1 LTVTLTDYIIRGQT
15 YYFRL
20 RAKNEWGWGVYSE
33 IVAIKAATRPLPIQD
48 IRSSIMSNGDFL
60 AEWTEADD

>member
-1 LTVTLTDYIIRGQT
+1 VIRGAT

-33 IVAIKAATRPLPIQD
+33 YVAIKAATRPLPIND
-48 IRSSIMSNGDFL
+48 IRSSIKSNGDFL
-60 AEWTEADD
+60 A